1 MGALVDSS
9 PEFPAGRHDPCTCC
23 LVGKGAKTDL
33 AIRTVAV
40 TTRAAVRS
48 HMKRGNTEL
57 AAESAT
63 RGLVLLD
70 QLGETFDDDVSRQ
83 TRDLFEA
90 ARRELAALAT
100 GDDAGI
106 TAVSI
111 EPDDSPVQE
120 DVDVRP

>member
-1 MGALVDSS
+1 M
-9 PEFPAGRHDPCTCC
+9 
-23 LVGKGAKTDL
+23 GKGAKTDL

-40 TTRAAVRS
+40 TTRAAVSS
-48 HMKRGNTEL
+48 HVKRGDTEL

-120 DVDVRP
+120 DVDVRS